1 VTAGAGPG
9 PGSGTVGKSNGRE
22 ELNHERPNFKKGL
35 PVSVLGDAA
44 ENAVWE
50 PIRAR
55 TAAKSSGRR
64 VRGSFCVLTPE
75 MAEFG
80 VLPTG

>member
-1 VTAGAGPG
+1 MTVEAGPG

-22 ELNHERPNFKKGL
+22 KLNHERPNITKGL

-50 PIRAR
+50 PR
-55 TAAKSSGRR
+55 SGPRS
-64 VRGSFCVLTPE
+64 GE
-75 MAEFG
+75 KQ
-80 VLPTG
+80 